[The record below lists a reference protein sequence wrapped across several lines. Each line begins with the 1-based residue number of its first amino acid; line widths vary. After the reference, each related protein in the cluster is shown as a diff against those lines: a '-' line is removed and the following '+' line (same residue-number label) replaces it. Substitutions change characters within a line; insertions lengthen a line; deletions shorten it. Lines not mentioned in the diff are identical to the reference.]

1 MALER
6 QDLHNELV
14 ALIAAGRELPPE
26 HDSALADI
34 FLNHPRYQATP
45 QPAQSSLM
53 AVLQDWRVV
62 AGALLLA
69 LTAFLFGT
77 GFGHAAGP
85 YGGYGDRDGFSHAWY
100 HGDDGSDM
108 QGGQWQNDWPP
119 FNRVPNVPAAPSAPS
134 SPSNPGI

>member
-1 MALER
+1 VALER
-6 QDLHNELV
+6 RDLHDELV

-26 HDSALADI
+26 HDGALADI
-34 FLNHPRYQATP
+34 FLNHPHYRTAS
-45 QPAQSSLM
+45 QPAPSGLM
-53 AVLQDWRVV
+53 AALQDWRVV

-85 YGGYGDRDGFSHAWY
+85 YGSYGDGDGFSHAWY
-100 HGDDGSDM
+100 HNDGGSVD

-119 FNRVPNVPAAPSAPS
+119 FNQVPNAPSAPS
-134 SPSNPGI
+134 APSNPSNPGI